1 MATAEMSPGVQ
12 PTRRDNDTVAL
23 AITVLMDR
31 IMQLNPADQADLLA
45 LVSELHAAVTD
56 EDRLAIGRAI
66 REVISGTPGTV
77 ERLDLD
83 TGKKKPPGYKN
94 WVKVVS
100 KRVRDARKKAKLTQE
115 QLAAKT
121 GLPQS
126 HISRIEG
133 AKLSPSNGTL
143 EKIAAALKLPIDHF
157 DFS

>member
-1 MATAEMSPGVQ
+1 MATAEVSPGVQ

-31 IMQLNPADQADLLA
+31 IMQLTAADRADLLA
-45 LVSELHAAVTD
+45 LVSELHTAVAE
-56 EDRLAIGRAI
+56 EDRLVIGRAI
-66 REVISGTPGTV
+66 REVIGGTPGTV
-77 ERLDLD
+77 QRMDLGAD
-83 TGKKKPPGYKN
+83 KKKPQGYKI
-94 WVKVVS
+94 WVEVVS
-100 KRVRDARKKAKLTQE
+100 KRVSDSRKKAKLTQD

-133 AKLSPSNGTL
+133 AKLSPSNTTL
-143 EKIAAALKLPIDHF
+143 AKIAVALNLPIDHF

>member
-23 AITVLMDR
+23 AITVIMDR
-31 IMQLNPADQADLLA
+31 IMQLPADDRADLWA
-45 LVSELHAAVTD
+45 LVSELHTAVAD

-66 REVISGTPGTV
+66 REALGGAPGSV
-77 ERLDLD
+77 QRMDLD
-83 TGKKKPPGYKN
+83 TDKKKPQGYKN

-100 KRVRDARKKAKLTQE
+100 KRVGDARKKAKLTQD
-115 QLAAKT
+115 QLAAKS

-133 AKLSPSNGTL
+133 AKLSPSNATL
-143 EKIAAALKLPIDHF
+143 EKIAAALNLPIDHF